1 MNPTTTTQPD
11 NFYACLMNDDKDAN
25 NDANDTHRTHR
36 TNLADSAHDLK
47 PHKPPTDYALSDSG
61 ASGHFLTDSTQ
72 VINKT
77 IAATP
82 LAVTL
87 LDGATTFSM
96 HTCNLDMP
104 WLPNSVTE
112 AHIIPGLSHS
122 SLISKK
128 IL

>member
-11 NFYACLMNDDKDAN
+11 NFYACLMNDDNDAN

-72 VINKT
+72 VINKIENK
-77 IAATP
+77 IARQVQIKAKEIEITR
-82 LAVTL
+82 
-87 LDGATTFSM
+87 
-96 HTCNLDMP
+96 
-104 WLPNSVTE
+104 
-112 AHIIPGLSHS
+112 
-122 SLISKK
+122 
-128 IL
+128 